1 MRKLIF
7 VSFLALASTAA
18 LAQSSQGQTGAQ
30 ASPNGNVERTQSP
43 SGKMAPGATTG
54 MDARNSPNGN
64 PSSAPKATTG
74 PSGQPSKDELP
85 PK

>member
-54 MDARNSPNGN
+54 
-64 PSSAPKATTG
+64 
-74 PSGQPSKDELP
+74 PSGQPSKDESP